1 MRNFLP
7 LFFICLF
14 LLGAVVAGTD
24 CSVPASNDKGKEV
37 GALRS
42 HPGFRYSEE
51 RQQGT
56 SLWLDYRTDLEISY
70 LELNRYAEERS
81 KKLCGGDF
89 RYLSYEAYPDD
100 ASELKIASYRSVEI
114 VVECMR

>member
-1 MRNFLP
+1 MRRFLP
-7 LFFICLF
+7 LFFISLF
-14 LLGAVVAGTD
+14 LSGVRIAGAD
-24 CSVPASNDKGKEV
+24 CSAPVDSSGDMSG
-37 GALRS
+37 LRS

-70 LELNRYAEERS
+70 LELNRYAEQRS
-81 KKLCGGDF
+81 KQLCGGDF

>member
-1 MRNFLP
+1 MKRFLP
-7 LFFICLF
+7 LVFICLF
-14 LLGAVVAGTD
+14 LSGVTIAGAD
-24 CSVPASNDKGKEV
+24 CSAPADSSGDV

-42 HPGFRYSEE
+42 HSGFRYSEE

-56 SLWLDYRTDLEISY
+56 SLWLEYRTDLEISS

-81 KKLCGGDF
+81 KQLCGGDF
-89 RYLSYEAYPDD
+89 RYLSYGAYPEDESD
-100 ASELKIASYRSVEI
+100 LKTASYRSVEI